1 MLKAKKG
8 GFSSNLLGGKREGCN
23 QGYIVFLE
31 LRIDRKPGR
40 CSFLG
45 MKACLTSSCGT
56 HWKM

>member
-1 MLKAKKG
+1 MQSG
-8 GFSSNLLGGKREGCN
+8 IQEI
-23 QGYIVFLE
+23 IVFLE

-56 HWKM
+56 HWKMRTQEEEGLRV